1 MAKTQNICSRKAWR
15 GRYAL
20 GIVLLLVAGCTSTYK
35 ISKGAFPQEGG
46 DVAADYME
54 MLEFHDSCWVVDST
68 YSEWTIDCKGRKQ

>member
-1 MAKTQNICSRKAWR
+1 
-15 GRYAL
+15 
-20 GIVLLLVAGCTSTYK
+20 LLVAGCTSTYK